1 MINTFRKL
9 LIRIGKVL
17 PFVVCLLTCIHYAE
31 NAFAL
36 ATNDFLVY
44 DGVVIPN
51 AQFSFLIGL
60 YFEYNVQT
68 LIVLCVL
75 SISIR
80 TCIHNK
86 LACAY
91 LGVNLLEKWYFDFEL
106 ETTTIYI
113 ICIINIAITSFL
125 CYKGIRI
132 LLSSR
137 KQ

>member
-68 LIVLCVL
+68 LVVLCVL
-75 SISIR
+75 SIAIR
-80 TCIHNK
+80 TCIYNK

-91 LGVNLLEKWYFDFEL
+91 LGANMLEKWYFDFEL
-106 ETTTIYI
+106 ETTYIYI
-113 ICIINIAITSFL
+113 ICFANIIVAGWLTYRGVII
-125 CYKGIRI
+125 I
-132 LLSSR
+132 L
-137 KQ
+137 KH